1 LETPPVAKAPSAEN
15 TPLIVKR
22 YLPWL
27 VAIALFMEHLNA
39 TILNT
44 AVPAIAN
51 SLEVTPLSLKAVVSS
66 YILSLAVGIPVSG
79 WMADRF
85 GTRRVFFS
93 AVAIFTFASILCGL
107 AQSVPMLVAARIL
120 QGIGAAMMLP
130 VGRIAIVRTFPK
142 SELLAAMN
150 FVIIPALIGPLLGP
164 TVGGLIVHWL
174 PWQAIFFVN
183 VPIGIIALWLIHRHM
198 PDYRSDNPPPL
209 DVIGFVLF
217 GCGIA
222 LLSWVLEI
230 FGEHYLDATL
240 IGILLGLSFALLAA
254 YGLHTRDKRHP
265 LLQLALFKIRTFRVA
280 VAGGFV
286 TRFGLGGMPFL
297 LPLLYQV
304 GLGFPAW
311 QSGLL
316 MMPSAAA
323 AMFMKVISIRVLK
336 QFGYRPVLIINTLLI
351 GITIMLYA
359 TIDSSTAIYW
369 IISISLA
376 QGLFNSLQF
385 SSMNS
390 MAFADVS
397 SRQASM
403 ASTIASSVQQLSI
416 SFGLAFAS
424 IIAGLFLDDVP
435 QSDRAAVTDALHNA
449 FIALGCLTII
459 SSLSFWS
466 LRKNDG
472 DNVSRGVEEV
482 ERTKELDNAALR

>member
-1 LETPPVAKAPSAEN
+1 LENPPAVNAPTAKD
-15 TPLIVKR
+15 PLIVKR

-44 AVPAIAN
+44 AVPAIAS

-66 YILSLAVGIPVSG
+66 YVLSLAVGIPVSG

-93 AVAIFTFASILCGL
+93 AVAIFTFASFACAL
-107 AQSVPMLVAARIL
+107 AQNVPMLVAARIL

-130 VGRIAIVRTFPK
+130 VGRLAIVRTFPK

-174 PWQAIFFVN
+174 PWQAIFVVN

-254 YGLHTRDKRHP
+254 YGLHARDKRHP
-265 LLQLALFKIRTFRVA
+265 LLQLALFKIRTFRVS

-286 TRFGLGGMPFL
+286 TRLGLGGMPFL

-323 AMFMKVISIRVLK
+323 AMFMKVISIRLLK

-351 GITIMLYA
+351 GTTIMMYSQV
-359 TIDSSTAIYW
+359 DSSTAIYW
-369 IISISLA
+369 IVAISLA

-390 MAFADVS
+390 MAYADVS

-424 IIAGLFLDDVP
+424 IIAALFLGDIP
-435 QSDRAAVTDALHNA
+435 QSNRAAVTDALHHA
-449 FIALGCLTII
+449 FITLGCLTMI

-472 DNVSRGVEEV
+472 DNVSRGVEE
-482 ERTKELDNAALR
+482 EKRTEELDNAALR

>member
-1 LETPPVAKAPSAEN
+1 MKNVVKRSVD
-15 TPLIVKR
+15 ISVVKR

-44 AVPAIAN
+44 AVPAIAA
-51 SLEVTPLSLKAVVSS
+51 SLAVTPLSLKAVVSC
-66 YILSLAVGIPVSG
+66 YVLSLAVGIPVSG

-85 GTRRVFFS
+85 GTRRVFTA
-93 AVAIFTFASILCGL
+93 AVGIFMLASILCSL
-107 AQSVPMLVAARIL
+107 SQNVPMLVAARIL

-130 VGRIAIVRTFPK
+130 VGRLAIVRTFPK

-164 TVGGLIVHWL
+164 TIGGLIVHWL
-174 PWQAIFFVN
+174 PWQAIFLVN
-183 VPIGIIALWLIHRHM
+183 VPVAVIALWLIRRHM
-198 PDYRSDNPPPL
+198 PDYRAANPPPL
-209 DVIGFVLF
+209 DIIGFVLF

-230 FGEHYLDATL
+230 FGEHYLDATS
-240 IGILLGLSFALLAA
+240 IGILIALSLALLAA
-254 YGLHTRDKRHP
+254 YGWHARQHLHP
-265 LLQLALFKIRTFRVA
+265 LLQLSLFNTRTFRVA
-280 VAGGFV
+280 VAGGFI
-286 TRFGLGGMPFL
+286 TRLGLGGMPFL

-316 MMPSAAA
+316 LMPAAAA
-323 AMFMKVISIRVLK
+323 AMFMKVISIRLLK
-336 QFGYRPVLIINTLLI
+336 KFGYRSVLIINTLLI
-351 GITIMLYA
+351 GITIMLFA
-359 TIDSSTAIYW
+359 TVDSATAIGW
-369 IISISLA
+369 IIAISLT
-376 QGLFNSLQF
+376 QGLFNSLQY

-390 MAFADVS
+390 MAYSDIS
-397 SRQASM
+397 SEQASM
-403 ASTIASSVQQLSI
+403 ASTIASSLQQLSV

-424 IIAGLFLDDVP
+424 IIAALYLGDLP
-435 QSDRAAVTDALHNA
+435 QSDRTAVTSALHHA
-449 FIALGCLTII
+449 FITLGCVTIL

-472 DNVSRGVEEV
+472 DTVSRGIGPADRVP
-482 ERTKELDNAALR
+482 

>member
-1 LETPPVAKAPSAEN
+1 MNNLVETPVEKPVKTAVDMAA
-15 TPLIVKR
+15 VKR

-44 AVPAIAN
+44 AVPAIAA
-51 SLEVTPLSLKAVVSS
+51 SLEVTPLSLKAVVSC
-66 YILSLAVGIPVSG
+66 YVLSLAVGIPVSG

-85 GTRRVFFS
+85 GTRRIFAA
-93 AVAIFTFASILCGL
+93 AVGIFTFASILCGL
-107 AQSVPMLVAARIL
+107 AQNVPMLVAARIL

-130 VGRIAIVRTFPK
+130 VGRLAIVRTFPK

-164 TVGGLIVHWL
+164 TLGGLIVHWL

-183 VPIGIIALWLIHRHM
+183 VPVGMIALWLIHRHM

-209 DVIGFVLF
+209 DIIGLVLF

-240 IGILLGLSFALLAA
+240 IGILIGLSLTLLAA
-254 YGLHTRDKRHP
+254 YGLHARQHIYP
-265 LLQLALFKIRTFRVA
+265 LLQLSLFKTRTFRVA
-280 VAGGFV
+280 VAGGFI
-286 TRFGLGGMPFL
+286 TRLGLGGMPFL

-304 GLGFPAW
+304 GLGLPAW

-316 MMPSAAA
+316 LMPAAAA
-323 AMFMKVISIRVLK
+323 AMFMKVISIRLLK
-336 QFGYRPVLIINTLLI
+336 QFGYRSVLIVNTLLI
-351 GITIMLYA
+351 GTTIMLFA
-359 TIDSSTAIYW
+359 TVNSSTAIGW
-369 IISISLA
+369 IIALSLA
-376 QGLFNSLQF
+376 QGLFNSLQY

-390 MAFADVS
+390 MAYADVS
-397 SRQASM
+397 SEQASM
-403 ASTIASSVQQLSI
+403 ASTIASSLQQLSI

-424 IIAGLFLDDVP
+424 IIAGLYLGDVS
-435 QSDRAAVTDALHNA
+435 QSNRLAVTDSLHNT
-449 FIALGCLTII
+449 FITLGCLTII

-472 DNVSRGVEEV
+472 DNVSRGNNNRDAENT
-482 ERTKELDNAALR
+482 ERVG

>member
-1 LETPPVAKAPSAEN
+1 METPPVAKAPPAEK

-198 PDYRSDNPPPL
+198 PDYRADNPPPL

-254 YGLHTRDKRHP
+254 YGLHARDKRHP

-280 VAGGFV
+280 VAGGFA

-323 AMFMKVISIRVLK
+323 AMFMKVISIRLLK

-369 IISISLA
+369 IVSISLA

-424 IIAGLFLDDVP
+424 IIAGLFLGEVP
-435 QSDRAAVTDALHNA
+435 QSDRTAVTDALHNA

-482 ERTKELDNAALR
+482 ERTKELDNATLR

>member
-1 LETPPVAKAPSAEN
+1 MTAHPITNDVM
-15 TPLIVKR
+15 VKR

-44 AVPAIAN
+44 AVPSIAA
-51 SLEVTPLSLKAVVSS
+51 SLNVTPLSLKAVVSS
-66 YILSLAVGIPVSG
+66 YVLSLAVFIPISG

-85 GTRRVFFS
+85 GTRRVFGA
-93 AVAIFTFASILCGL
+93 AVGIFTLSSIFCGL
-107 AQSVPMLVAARIL
+107 ALNVPMLVAARIL

-164 TVGGLIVHWL
+164 TIGGLIVHWL

-183 VPIGIIALWLIHRHM
+183 VPVGLLALWLIRRHM
-198 PDYRSDNPPPL
+198 PDYRSSNSPPL
-209 DVIGFVLF
+209 DIIGFVLF

-230 FGEHYLDATL
+230 FGEHYLDATS
-240 IGILLGLSFALLAA
+240 IGILLGLSLCLLAT
-254 YGLHTRDKRHP
+254 YGWHAHHDKHP
-265 LLQLALFKIRTFRVA
+265 LLPLSLFKTRTFRVA
-280 VAGGFV
+280 VAGGFI
-286 TRFGLGGMPFL
+286 TRLGLGGMPFL
-297 LPLLYQV
+297 LPLFYQI

-316 MMPSAAA
+316 MMPTAAA
-323 AMFMKVISIRVLK
+323 AMFMKVISIRLLK
-336 QFGYRPVLIINTLLI
+336 QFGYRSVLIVNTLMI
-351 GITIMLYA
+351 GFTIMLFA
-359 TIDSSTAIYW
+359 MVDHTTAIGW
-369 IISISLA
+369 LIAISLA
-376 QGLFNSLQF
+376 QGFFNSLQY

-390 MAFADVS
+390 MAYADVS
-397 SRQASM
+397 AEQASM
-403 ASTIASSVQQLSI
+403 ASSIASSMQQLSI

-424 IIAGLFLDDVP
+424 IVAGWYLGDVS
-435 QSDRAAVTDALHNA
+435 QSNQLAVTHALHYA
-449 FIALGCLTII
+449 FLTLGCLTIL

-472 DNVSRGVEEV
+472 DNVSRGA
-482 ERTKELDNAALR
+482 DPD

>member
-1 LETPPVAKAPSAEN
+1 MVKRSVEIAV
-15 TPLIVKR
+15 VKR

-44 AVPAIAN
+44 AVPAIAA
-51 SLEVTPLSLKAVVSS
+51 SLDVTPFSLKAVVSC
-66 YILSLAVGIPVSG
+66 YVLSLAVGIPVSG

-85 GTRRVFFS
+85 GTRRVFAS
-93 AVAIFTFASILCGL
+93 AVGIFTLASILCSL
-107 AQSVPMLVAARIL
+107 SQNVPMLVAARIL

-130 VGRIAIVRTFPK
+130 VGRLAIVRTFPK

-164 TVGGLIVHWL
+164 TIGGLIVHWL
-174 PWQAIFFVN
+174 PWQAIFLVN
-183 VPIGIIALWLIHRHM
+183 VPVGVIALWLIHRHM
-198 PDYRSDNPPPL
+198 PDYRADNPPPL
-209 DVIGFVLF
+209 DIIGFVLF

-240 IGILLGLSFALLAA
+240 IGILIALSLALLAA
-254 YGLHTRDKRHP
+254 YGWHARQHLHP
-265 LLQLALFKIRTFRVA
+265 LLQLSLFKTRTFRVA
-280 VAGGFV
+280 VAGGFI
-286 TRFGLGGMPFL
+286 TRLGLGGMPFL

-316 MMPSAAA
+316 LMPAAAA
-323 AMFMKVISIRVLK
+323 AMFMKVISIRLLK
-336 QFGYRPVLIINTLLI
+336 QFGYRSVLIINTLLI
-351 GITIMLYA
+351 GLTIMLFA
-359 TIDSSTAIYW
+359 TVDSATAIGW
-369 IISISLA
+369 IVAISLA
-376 QGLFNSLQF
+376 QGLFNSLQY

-390 MAFADVS
+390 MAYADVS
-397 SRQASM
+397 SEQASM
-403 ASTIASSVQQLSI
+403 ASTIASSMQQLSI

-424 IIAGLFLDDVP
+424 IIAGLYLGDLP
-435 QSDRAAVTDALHNA
+435 QSDRVAVTSALHYA
-449 FIALGCLTII
+449 FITLGCLTIL

-472 DNVSRGVEEV
+472 DTISRGNSRGNVSSDLEPADRAG
-482 ERTKELDNAALR
+482 

>member
-1 LETPPVAKAPSAEN
+1 MENSA
-15 TPLIVKR
+15 VKR
-22 YLPWL
+22 YLPWV

-44 AVPAIAN
+44 AIPAIAA
-51 SLEVTPLSLKAVVSS
+51 SLNVTPLSLKAVVSS
-66 YILSLAVGIPVSG
+66 YVLSLAVGIPISG

-85 GTRRVFFS
+85 GTRRVFGI
-93 AVAIFTFASILCGL
+93 AVGIFTLSSIFCGL
-107 AQSVPMLVAARIL
+107 ALNVPMLVAARIM

-130 VGRIAIVRTFPK
+130 VGRLAIIRTFPK

-183 VPIGIIALWLIHRHM
+183 VPVGIVALWMIRRHM
-198 PDYRSDNPPPL
+198 PDYRSNNAPPL
-209 DVIGFVLF
+209 DIIGFVLF

-230 FGEHYLDATL
+230 FGEHYLDATST
-240 IGILLGLSFALLAA
+240 GILLGLSFCLLAA
-254 YGLHTRDKRHP
+254 YGWHARHHIYP
-265 LLQLALFKIRTFRVA
+265 LLQLSLFKTRTFRIA
-280 VAGGFV
+280 VAGGFI
-286 TRFGLGGMPFL
+286 TRLGLGGMPFL
-297 LPLLYQV
+297 LPLFYQI

-316 MMPSAAA
+316 LMPAAAA

-336 QFGYRPVLIINTLLI
+336 QFGYRSVLIVNTLMI
-351 GITIMLYA
+351 GITITLFAAVDSA
-359 TIDSSTAIYW
+359 TNIAW
-369 IISISLA
+369 IVALSLA
-376 QGLFNSLQF
+376 QGLFNSLQY

-390 MAFADVS
+390 MAYADVS
-397 SRQASM
+397 SEQSSM
-403 ASTIASSVQQLSI
+403 ASTIASSMQQLSI

-424 IIAGLFLDDVP
+424 IIAGLYLGDLP
-435 QSDRAAVTDALHNA
+435 QSDRIAVTSALHHA
-449 FIALGCLTII
+449 FITLGCLTIV
-459 SSLSFWS
+459 SSLSFWF

-472 DNVSRGVEEV
+472 DNVSRGVNQID
-482 ERTKELDNAALR
+482 RAG

>member
-351 GITIMLYA
+351 GSTIMMYSLV
-359 TIDSSTAIYW
+359 DSSTAIYW

-424 IIAGLFLDDVP
+424 IIAGLFLGDIP
-435 QSDRAAVTDALHNA
+435 QSNRTAVTDALHNA
-449 FIALGCLTII
+449 FITLGGLTIL
-459 SSLSFWS
+459 SSLSFWA

-472 DNVSRGVEEV
+472 DNVSRGIEKV
-482 ERTKELDNAALR
+482 ERTEELDNAALR

>member
-1 LETPPVAKAPSAEN
+1 MEN
-15 TPLIVKR
+15 STVKR

-44 AVPAIAN
+44 AIPAIAA
-51 SLEVTPLSLKAVVSS
+51 SLDVTPLSLKAVVSS
-66 YILSLAVGIPVSG
+66 YVLSLAVGIPVSG

-85 GTRRVFFS
+85 GTRRVFGI
-93 AVAIFTFASILCGL
+93 AVGIFTLSSIFCAL
-107 AQSVPMLVAARIL
+107 ALNAPMLVAARIF

-130 VGRIAIVRTFPK
+130 VGRIAIIRTFPK

-164 TVGGLIVHWL
+164 TIGGIIVYWL
-174 PWQAIFFVN
+174 PWQAVFLVN
-183 VPIGIIALWLIHRHM
+183 VPIGLIALWLIHRHM
-198 PDYRSDNPPPL
+198 PDYRAEKAPPL

-222 LLSWVLEI
+222 LLSWVLEV

-240 IGILLGLSFALLAA
+240 TGILVSLSLCLLAA
-254 YGLHTRDKRHP
+254 YGWHARSHAHP
-265 LLQLALFKIRTFRVA
+265 LLKLSLFSIRTFRVS
-280 VAGGFV
+280 VAGGFI
-286 TRFGLGGMPFL
+286 TRLGIGGLPFL
-297 LPLLYQV
+297 LPLFYQI

-311 QSGLL
+311 KSGLL

-323 AMFMKVISIRVLK
+323 AMFMKIISIRLLK
-336 QFGYRPVLIINTLLI
+336 RFGYRTVLVTNTLMI

-359 TIDSSTAIYW
+359 TVDTETAIGW
-369 IISISLA
+369 IVGISLA
-376 QGLFNSLQF
+376 QGFFNSLQF

-390 MAFADVS
+390 MAYADVS
-397 SRQASM
+397 ENDASM
-403 ASTIASSVQQLSI
+403 GSTIASSVQQLSF

-424 IIAGLFLDDVP
+424 IIAAIFIGDLP
-435 QSDRAAVTDALHNA
+435 QSDQTAITNALHHA
-449 FIALGCLTII
+449 FITLGCLTLL

-472 DNVSRGVEEV
+472 DNVSRGTVQSDPVE
-482 ERTKELDNAALR
+482 

>member
-1 LETPPVAKAPSAEN
+1 MEN
-15 TPLIVKR
+15 SSVKR

-44 AVPAIAN
+44 AVPAIAA
-51 SLEVTPLSLKAVVSS
+51 SLNVTPLSMKAVVSS
-66 YILSLAVGIPVSG
+66 YVLVLAVCIPISG

-85 GTRRVFFS
+85 GTRRVFGI
-93 AVAIFTFASILCGL
+93 AVGIFTLSSILCGL
-107 AQSVPMLVAARIL
+107 ALNVPMLVAARIM

-130 VGRIAIVRTFPK
+130 VGRLAIVRTFPK

-183 VPIGIIALWLIHRHM
+183 VPVGLAALWLIRRHM
-198 PDYRSDNPPPL
+198 PDYRSDHPPPL
-209 DVIGFVLF
+209 DIIGLVLF

-240 IGILLGLSFALLAA
+240 IGILLGLSLCLLAA
-254 YGLHTRDKRHP
+254 YAWHARHHIYP
-265 LLQLALFKIRTFRVA
+265 LLQLSLFYIKTFRIA
-280 VAGGFV
+280 VAGGFI
-286 TRFGLGGMPFL
+286 TRLGLGGMPFL
-297 LPLLYQV
+297 LPLFYQI

-316 MMPSAAA
+316 MMPAAAA

-336 QFGYRPVLIINTLLI
+336 QFGYRSVLIVNTLMI
-351 GITIMLYA
+351 GLTITLFA
-359 TIDSSTAIYW
+359 TIDNATAIGW
-369 IISISLA
+369 IVAISLA
-376 QGLFNSLQF
+376 QGFFNSLQY

-390 MAFADVS
+390 MAYADVS
-397 SRQASM
+397 AEQASM
-403 ASTIASSVQQLSI
+403 ASTIASSMQQLSI

-424 IIAGLFLDDVP
+424 IIAGLFLGDLP
-435 QSDRAAVTDALHNA
+435 QSDRIAVTNALHHA
-449 FIALGCLTII
+449 FVTLGCMTIL

-466 LRKNDG
+466 LSKNDG
-472 DNVSRGVEEV
+472 DNVSRGVGQV
-482 ERTKELDNAALR
+482 

>member
-1 LETPPVAKAPSAEN
+1 METPPVAKAPSAEN

-323 AMFMKVISIRVLK
+323 AMFMKVISIRLLK

>member
-1 LETPPVAKAPSAEN
+1 MGNPVENVIKPPVDISV
-15 TPLIVKR
+15 VKR

-44 AVPAIAN
+44 AVPAIAA
-51 SLEVTPLSLKAVVSS
+51 SLEVTPLSLKAVVSC
-66 YILSLAVGIPVSG
+66 YVLSLAVGIPISG

-85 GTRRVFFS
+85 GTRRVFS
-93 AVAIFTFASILCGL
+93 AAVAIFTLASIFCSLS
-107 AQSVPMLVAARIL
+107 QNVPMLVAARIL

-130 VGRIAIVRTFPK
+130 VGRLAIVRTFPK

-164 TVGGLIVHWL
+164 TIGGLIVHWL
-174 PWQAIFFVN
+174 PWQAIFLVN
-183 VPIGIIALWLIHRHM
+183 VPVGVIALWLIHRHM
-198 PDYRSDNPPPL
+198 PDYRADNPPPL
-209 DVIGFVLF
+209 DIVGFVLF

-230 FGEHYLDATL
+230 FGEHYLNATL
-240 IGILLGLSFALLAA
+240 TGILIGLSLALLAA
-254 YGLHTRDKRHP
+254 YGWHARQHTHP
-265 LLQLALFKIRTFRVA
+265 LLQLSLFKTRTFRVA
-280 VAGGFV
+280 VVGGFI

-316 MMPSAAA
+316 LMPAAAA
-323 AMFMKVISIRVLK
+323 AMFMKVISIRLLK
-336 QFGYRPVLIINTLLI
+336 QFGYRSVLIINTLLI
-351 GITIMLYA
+351 GTTIMLFA
-359 TIDSSTAIYW
+359 TVDSGTAVGW
-369 IISISLA
+369 IVAISLA
-376 QGLFNSLQF
+376 QGLFNSLQY

-390 MAFADVS
+390 MAYADMS
-397 SRQASM
+397 SEQASM
-403 ASTIASSVQQLSI
+403 ASTIASSLQQLSI

-424 IIAGLFLDDVP
+424 IIAGLYLGDLP
-435 QSDRAAVTDALHNA
+435 QSDRVAVTNALHHA
-449 FIALGCLTII
+449 FITLGCLTII
-459 SSLSFWS
+459 SSLSFWT

-472 DNVSRGVEEV
+472 DTISGGNSRGNVSSDVAPADR
-482 ERTKELDNAALR
+482 LP

>member
-1 LETPPVAKAPSAEN
+1 METPPVAKAPSAEN

>member
-1 LETPPVAKAPSAEN
+1 MENPPVVNAPTAKD
-15 TPLIVKR
+15 PLIVKR

-44 AVPAIAN
+44 AVPAIAS

-66 YILSLAVGIPVSG
+66 YVLSLAVGIPVSG

-93 AVAIFTFASILCGL
+93 AVAIFTFASFACAL
-107 AQSVPMLVAARIL
+107 AQNVPMLVAARIL

-130 VGRIAIVRTFPK
+130 VGRLAIVRTFPK

-174 PWQAIFFVN
+174 PWQAIFVVN

-254 YGLHTRDKRHP
+254 YGLHARDKRHP
-265 LLQLALFKIRTFRVA
+265 LLQLALFKIRTFRVS

-286 TRFGLGGMPFL
+286 TRLGLGGMPFL

-323 AMFMKVISIRVLK
+323 AMFMKVISIRLLK

-351 GITIMLYA
+351 GTTIMMYSQV
-359 TIDSSTAIYW
+359 DSSTAIYW
-369 IISISLA
+369 IVAISLA

-390 MAFADVS
+390 MAYADVS

-424 IIAGLFLDDVP
+424 IIAGLFLGDIP
-435 QSDRAAVTDALHNA
+435 QSNRTAVTDALHNA
-449 FIALGCLTII
+449 FITLGGITIL
-459 SSLSFWS
+459 SSLSFWA

-472 DNVSRGVEEV
+472 DNVSRGIEKV
-482 ERTKELDNAALR
+482 ERTEELDNAALR

>member
-1 LETPPVAKAPSAEN
+1 MIESST
-15 TPLIVKR
+15 VKR

-44 AVPAIAN
+44 AIPAIAT
-51 SLEVTPLSLKAVVSS
+51 SLDVTPLSLKAVVSS
-66 YILSLAVGIPVSG
+66 YVLSLAVGIPISG

-85 GTRRVFFS
+85 GTRRVFFA
-93 AVAIFTFASILCGL
+93 AVGVFTLASILCGL
-107 AQSVPMLVAARIL
+107 AVNVPMLVAARIM

-130 VGRIAIVRTFPK
+130 VGRLAIVRTFPK

-164 TVGGLIVHWL
+164 TIGGLIVYWL

-183 VPIGIIALWLIHRHM
+183 VPIGLIALWLIRQHM
-198 PDYRSDNPPPL
+198 PDYRSDNSPPL

-240 IGILLGLSFALLAA
+240 TGILLGLSFCLLAA
-254 YGLHTRDKRHP
+254 YGWHSRHHIHP
-265 LLQLALFKIRTFRVA
+265 LLQLSLFKTRTFRVA
-280 VAGGFV
+280 VAGGFI
-286 TRFGLGGMPFL
+286 TRLGLGGMPFL
-297 LPLLYQV
+297 LPLFYQI

-316 MMPSAAA
+316 MMPAAAA

-336 QFGYRPVLIINTLLI
+336 QFGYRSVLIINTLMI
-351 GITIMLYA
+351 GFTIMLFA
-359 TIDSSTAIYW
+359 IIDNSTAIGW
-369 IISISLA
+369 IVAISLA
-376 QGLFNSLQF
+376 QGLFNSLQY

-390 MAFADVS
+390 MAYADVS
-397 SRQASM
+397 NNDASM
-403 ASTIASSVQQLSI
+403 ASTIATSMQQLSI

-424 IIAGLFLDDVP
+424 IIAGLYIGDLP
-435 QSDRAAVTDALHNA
+435 QSNQLAVTRALHYA
-449 FIALGCLTII
+449 FLTLGCLTII

-472 DNVSRGVEEV
+472 DNVSRGINQADSEG
-482 ERTKELDNAALR
+482 

>member
-1 LETPPVAKAPSAEN
+1 MEN
-15 TPLIVKR
+15 SLVKR

-44 AVPAIAN
+44 AVPAIAA
-51 SLEVTPLSLKAVVSS
+51 SLNVTPLSLKAVVSS

-85 GTRRVFFS
+85 GTRRVFGA
-93 AVAIFTFASILCGL
+93 AVGIFTASSILCGL
-107 AQSVPMLVAARIL
+107 AINLPMLIAGRIL

-130 VGRIAIVRTFPK
+130 VGRLAIVRTFPK

-164 TVGGLIVHWL
+164 ALGGIIVHWL

-183 VPIGIIALWLIHRHM
+183 VPIGLGALWLIRRHM
-198 PDYRSDNPPPL
+198 PDYRSDKAPPL
-209 DVIGFVLF
+209 DIIGFVLF

-240 IGILLGLSFALLAA
+240 LGILLGLSLCLLAA
-254 YGLHTRDKRHP
+254 YGWHAHHHPHP
-265 LLQLALFKIRTFRVA
+265 LLQLSLFNTRTFRVA
-280 VAGGFV
+280 VAGGFI
-286 TRFGLGGMPFL
+286 TRLGLGGMPFL
-297 LPLLYQV
+297 LPLFYQI

-316 MMPSAAA
+316 MMPAAAA

-336 QFGYRPVLIINTLLI
+336 QFGYRTVLIINTLMI
-351 GITIMLYA
+351 GLTIMLFA
-359 TIDSSTAIYW
+359 TIDSATAIGW
-369 IISISLA
+369 IVAISLA
-376 QGLFNSLQF
+376 QGFFNSLQY

-390 MAFADVS
+390 MAYADVS
-397 SRQASM
+397 AGQASM
-403 ASTIASSVQQLSI
+403 ASTIASSMQQLSI

-424 IIAGLFLDDVP
+424 IVASLFLGDLP
-435 QSDRAAVTDALHNA
+435 QSDRAAVTSALHNA
-449 FIALGCLTII
+449 FVTLGCLTIL

-472 DNVSRGVEEV
+472 DNVSRGVDQV
-482 ERTKELDNAALR
+482 